1 MKQLQGKKEV
11 APSGVPLGSG
21 GAVVHRLIKPYDMIL
36 MDEQCDKS
44 DQNRLLKKHI
54 KLALSFLVYGFNVQH
69 YFNNTDAIFTI
80 IK

>member
-1 MKQLQGKKEV
+1 
-11 APSGVPLGSG
+11 
-21 GAVVHRLIKPYDMIL
+21 